1 MKDIKIAKFVEL
13 IIKGKTAIEAAK
25 ESGVSHLLMGEVLR
39 ELSKEHYESDWDKLA
54 KAIIWE
60 CIWLKMKKIVYT

>member
-25 ESGVSHLLMGEVLR
+25 ESGISHLLMDEVLT
-39 ELSKEHYESDWDKLA
+39 ELSKEDYEQSKEKLFV
-54 KAIIWE
+54 KQDT
-60 CIWLKMKKIVYT
+60 KKN

>member
-1 MKDIKIAKFVEL
+1 MKYVKIAKFVEL

-39 ELSKEHYESDWDKLA
+39 ELSKEDYESDWDKLA
-54 KAIIWE
+54 KALIGE
-60 CIWLKMKKIVYT
+60 CI

>member
-25 ESGVSHLLMGEVLR
+25 ESGTPHLLMDEVLT
-39 ELSKEHYESDWDKLA
+39 ELPKEDYESDWDKLA
-54 KAIIWE
+54 KAIIGE
-60 CIWLKMKKIVYT
+60 CI

>member
-25 ESGVSHLLMGEVLR
+25 ESDINYYTIDEVLS
-39 ELSKEHYESDWDKLA
+39 ELSKEEYNSDWDKLA
-54 KAIIWE
+54 KAI
-60 CIWLKMKKIVYT
+60 VGG